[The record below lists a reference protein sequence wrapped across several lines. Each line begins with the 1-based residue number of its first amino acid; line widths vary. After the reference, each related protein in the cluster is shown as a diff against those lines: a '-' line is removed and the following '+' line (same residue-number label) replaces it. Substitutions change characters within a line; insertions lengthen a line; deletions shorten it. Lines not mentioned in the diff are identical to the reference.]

1 MKKMKFSFVILVT
14 MLFSLSIQAQ
24 SLDKVKLQT
33 KTDSISY
40 AIGMDVAVNLKSQNI
55 EVNPE
60 AMAKGLIDL
69 IKGNKIALA
78 DSVKVKIIEDFQME
92 HQKKQEEMAAKEA
105 EENKKAGQDF
115 LDKNKSKA
123 GVKVT
128 ASGLQYEVIK
138 EGTGKAPTLNSKVT
152 VHYEGKLVDGK
163 IFDSSYERNEP
174 ITFPLNGVIQG
185 WQEGL
190 QLMKEGSTYMLYI
203 PSALGYGERGAGQV
217 IPGNATLIFKV
228 ELIKVEE

>member
-1 MKKMKFSFVILVT
+1 MKKMKLSFVILVT
-14 MLFSLSIQAQ
+14 MLFSMSIQAQ
-24 SLDKVKLQT
+24 SLDKMKLQT
-33 KTDSISY
+33 KNDSISY
-40 AIGMDVAVNLKSQNI
+40 AIGMDVAVNLKSQSIN
-55 EVNPE
+55 VNPE
-60 AMAKGLIDL
+60 AMAKGLIDHL
-69 IKGNKIALA
+69 NGKKVLLT
-78 DSVKVKIIEDFQME
+78 DSVKIKIIEDFQIE
-92 HQKKQEEMAAKEA
+92 HQKKQEELAAKKA
-105 EENKKAGQDF
+105 EENKKAGQQF
-115 LDKNKSKA
+115 LENNKKKA
-123 GVKVT
+123 GIKET

-152 VHYEGKLVDGK
+152 VHYEGKLVDGS

-203 PSALGYGERGAGQV
+203 PSNLGYGERGAGQV

>member
-14 MLFSLSIQAQ
+14 MLFSLHIQAQ

-69 IKGNKIALA
+69 IKGNKVVLT

-92 HQKKQEEMAAKEA
+92 HQKKQEEQAAKQA
-105 EENKKAGQDF
+105 EKNKKAGQEF

>member
-69 IKGNKIALA
+69 IKGNKVVIA

-92 HQKKQEEMAAKEA
+92 HQKKQEEQAAKQA
-105 EENKKAGQDF
+105 EENKKAGQEF